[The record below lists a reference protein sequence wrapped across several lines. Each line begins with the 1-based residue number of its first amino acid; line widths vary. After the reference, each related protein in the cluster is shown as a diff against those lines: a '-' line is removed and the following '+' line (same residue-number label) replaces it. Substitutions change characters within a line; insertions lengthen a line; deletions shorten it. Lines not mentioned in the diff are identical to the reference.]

1 MGLRAAVKRL
11 LKTAAPDDHA
21 LSEQERHKAS
31 EGFFDER
38 AKALGPDAYDHVD
51 IERQFKRP

>member
-1 MGLRAAVKRL
+1 MGLRAAIRRL
-11 LKTAAPDDHA
+11 VRTRAPGDHPV
-21 LSEQERHKAS
+21 SEEERRKAS

-51 IERQFKRP
+51 VERQFKRP